1 MRNSKYDKE
10 ANDRYR
16 EKMKAQ
22 GYLYRGMWIDRDTF
36 KTIKTLND
44 TVKGLSEDSKK
55 HFLGFIEK
63 AAHNRQAR

>member
-44 TVKGLSEDSKK
+44 TVKGMDESSKS
-55 HFLGFIEK
+55 HFLRMILRMIEK
-63 AAHNRQAR
+63 RVS